1 MFQPIRISSTIAVAL
16 TACLLVATTAQAG
29 GYPTNGC
36 VAKKQATL
44 GKYAKDVGKAWAKYP
59 SDATARNAAIAKSFE
74 KLDKTWVKE
83 EAKSLKKNAACDA
96 ATSSS
101 TDAAAEVETAIGDL
115 ALATE
120 DSSAVAEYIA
130 DSLKA
135 YGKYNKDPNKDL
147 GKVKLAASLGKSTTD
162 NLTGANGAVTSGAT
176 TLEAELVRLTT
187 TAPNYPD
194 TFQTIVPGSS
204 VMYGKKE
211 LKPICV
217 DGDPYMYFARR
228 GTSNNV
234 LMYYQGGGACWDS
247 SSCNVIG
254 TCDRISDASDSP
266 DNTTTG
272 FADYDNPANPFH
284 DWSVVFVS
292 YCSCDVHWGEKTTVY
307 SGGKIFHRGRVNAS
321 VAEKFAREH
330 FIDPDKVFVTGS
342 SAGSYGAIMNSYY
355 LMNGVWPNAEYA
367 VVGDA
372 GVGVITKQWLDTYI
386 KNWGVDKNFP
396 TDLPGISLPV
406 ENLSLVTLIDAMSD
420 KFPNNR
426 FANYDSSYDGGSGS
440 QTQFFQVMRYPTPPI
455 GNIVDKWPNYWE
467 PACMWNACM
476 REFKADNATK
486 SSNYHYFTGAGS
498 RHTIF
503 GSDKVFTETKSTK
516 SDGTP
521 MTFAA
526 WVTAMIDDTADWV
539 DVDCNHPG
547 GDCNLTNSCQGGDN
561 PGVLC
566 TSDADCVTGGTCQ
579 DDPDNGN
586 APYANNDTV
595 TCAPTTCPCGP
606 TAATCAGGINDGSI
620 CTTDADCKDDPNDI
634 GEQGTC
640 TYVNCAAP

>member
-1 MFQPIRISSTIAVAL
+1 MFQPIRISSAIAVTL

-29 GYPTNGC
+29 GYPSNGC
-36 VAKKQATL
+36 VGKKQAQL
-44 GKYAKDVGKAWAKYP
+44 GKFAKDVGKAWAKYP
-59 SDATARNAAIAKSFE
+59 GDATARNAAIAKSFE
-74 KLDKTWVKE
+74 KLDQTWVKE
-83 EAKSLKKNAACDA
+83 EAKSLTKNAACDE

-101 TDAAAEVETAIGDL
+101 TDAAAEIETSIGDL
-115 ALATE
+115 AMATE
-120 DSSAVAEYIA
+120 DFSAVAEYIA

-147 GKVKLAASLGKSTTD
+147 GKVKLSASLANSTTD
-162 NLTGANGAVTSGAT
+162 NLTGANGAVTTGAT
-176 TLEAELVRLTT
+176 TLEGELIRLTT

-194 TFQTIVPGSS
+194 TFQTIVPGAT
-204 VMYGKKE
+204 VQYGKKT
-211 LKPICV
+211 LDPVCV
-217 DGDPYMYFARR
+217 DGDPYMFFARR

-234 LMYYQGGGACWDS
+234 LMYYQGGGACWDN

-254 TCDRISDASDSP
+254 TCDRISNASDSP

-272 FADYDNPANPFH
+272 FADYDNPTNPFH

-292 YCSCDVHWGEKTTVY
+292 YCSCDIHWGDNSIKYTPGAPTLH
-307 SGGKIFHRGRVNAS
+307 KGRVNAS

-342 SAGSYGAIMNSYY
+342 SAGSYGAIMNSYW
-355 LMNGVWPNAEYA
+355 LMNEVWPNAEYS
-367 VVGDA
+367 VLGDA
-372 GVGVITKQWLDTYI
+372 GVGIITKQWLDTYI

-396 TDLPGISLPV
+396 TDLPGVSLPV
-406 ENLSLVTLIDAMSD
+406 EDLSLVTLIDSLSD
-420 KFPNNR
+420 QFPNNR

-440 QTQFFQVMRYPTPPI
+440 QTQFFQVMRFPTPPLS
-455 GNIVDKWPNYWE
+455 NIAGKWGNYWE
-467 PACMWNACM
+467 TACTWNACM
-476 REFKADNATK
+476 REFKADNASK

-498 RHTIF
+498 RHTVF

-547 GDCNLTNSCQGGDN
+547 GDCNLTNSCQGGDT
-561 PGVLC
+561 PGALC
-566 TSDADCVTGGTCQ
+566 TTDGDCTVGGVCQ
-579 DDPDNGN
+579 KDPDNGN
-586 APYANNDTV
+586 APYANNGTV

-606 TAATCAGGINDGSI
+606 AAATCAGGINDGSPCI
-620 CTTDADCKDDPNDI
+620 SNADCKLNANDTS
-634 GEQGTC
+634 EQGTC
-640 TYVNCAAP
+640 VFVNCAP